1 MCRPILNTDVLG
13 MWAALTPLPLRSPLA
28 FPFLHDPQGMV
39 KGTKMDFSGLKD
51 DEEIKPCS
59 PIWRRL
65 IRMGW
70 CQNEAIGQF

>member
-51 DEEIKPCS
+51 DEEIKAVLAYLATFDSDGMVPK
-59 PIWRRL
+59 
-65 IRMGW
+65 
-70 CQNEAIGQF
+70 